1 MRQDSQMDSVI
12 LTPQWPQ
19 TGQVLGLLNEM
30 ECHVNSWQW
39 ITHNQITFLLLHSA
53 LSTSLHFPCYI
64 LLFCAFYFLHFSCYI
79 LLFSTLL
86 HFNLYNLFLLHFLLH
101 SFFLYTSFVTFCSSL
116 HFLGTFYS
124 LHFSCYILFFSTLN
138 LLPVSSI
145 LLYTSLLHFTL
156 SNFFL
161 LCPKLST
168 LTNVYRSPPDNDSV
182 DVYSCR
188 TREHFSVTHWTTDW
202 QLASVKLGTAQAR
215 TVRDTKSSQ
224 APSLCISSLCNT
236 IL

>member
-19 TGQVLGLLNEM
+19 TGQALGLLNEM

-53 LSTSLHFPCYI
+53 LSTSLLFPSYT
-64 LLFCAFYFLHFSCYI
+64 LLFCAFYSLHFSCYI
-79 LLFSTLL
+79 LLFSTLQPL
-86 HFNLYNLFLLHFLLH
+86 QFILITFL
-101 SFFLYTSFVTFCSSL
+101 VTFFFSL
-116 HFLGTFYS
+116 HFICYILFFSTIPWNILLS
-124 LHFSCYILFFSTLN
+124 LHFSLYILFFSTLN
-138 LLPVSSI
+138 LLSSI

-156 SNFFL
+156 SNFLL

-182 DVYSCR
+182 DV
-188 TREHFSVTHWTTDW
+188 
-202 QLASVKLGTAQAR
+202 
-215 TVRDTKSSQ
+215 
-224 APSLCISSLCNT
+224 
-236 IL
+236 